1 MNKKAVW
8 IVLATVIAM
17 VVVLGCG
24 NIIFNKRQ
32 VAAQNEL
39 RLNLH
44 NEPATIDPG
53 VAEDLISGS
62 IARAAFDGLTRIGAD
77 GKPHPSMAEK
87 IDISPD
93 RLTYTFTLRDS
104 RWSNGDPVTAYDF
117 EYAWKRVLN
126 PPFGASYAYQLYHLK
141 NAEKANKGKIGMDEV
156 GVKALDDKRLQ
167 VTLEHP
173 APYFLELTAF
183 YTYYPVNHKVVEAN
197 PQWALDAATFVS
209 NGPFKVESWKHGE
222 KLVLSKNPYY
232 WDKDAVK
239 LDGIQFSMEGNERK
253 ELSMFEKNELDWAG
267 APLSSLPLD
276 ALPGLRSSGKLI
288 SKPIAGTYWYSFNT
302 ERFPF
307 DNKKIRQA
315 FVHAINRQ
323 KLIAEVAPGNRPA
336 TGVVPS
342 SMALHPQGY
351 FRDNDAETARK
362 LLAEGLKEA
371 GITQLPPVTLMYNM
385 SETHAKIAKAV
396 QEQWKQV
403 LGVDVK
409 LEEKDW
415 NTFIRDLHQGNYQ
428 IGRVGWVGDFND
440 PVNFLEL
447 FKEKGTGTNYSK
459 WENAAYKSLLSQS
472 VVERDPDKRRNLLAQ
487 AEQILMEEMP
497 VAPVYFYTDTYV
509 MNERVSGVIVDGLGF
524 VDYKWAKM
532 N

>member
-32 VAAQNEL
+32 LAPQNEL

-126 PPFGASYAYQLYHLK
+126 PLFGANYAYQLYHLK
-141 NAEKANKGKIGMDEV
+141 NAEKANKGKISMDEV
-156 GVKALDDKRLQ
+156 GVKALDDKRLL

-197 PQWALDAATFVS
+197 PEWALDAETFVS

-222 KLVLSKNPYY
+222 KLVLTKNPYY
-232 WDKDAVK
+232 WDRDAVK
-239 LDGIQFSMEGNERK
+239 LDGIQFSMEGDERK

-267 APLSSLPLD
+267 APLSALPLD
-276 ALPGLRSSGKLI
+276 ALPELGRSGKLI

-315 FVHAINRQ
+315 FVYAINRQ
-323 KLIAEVAPGNRPA
+323 EITAEVAPGNRPA

-362 LLAEGLKEA
+362 LLAEGMKEA
-371 GITQLPPVTLMYNM
+371 GIEQLPPVTLMYNM

-396 QEQWKQV
+396 QKQWKQV
-403 LGVDVK
+403 LGVDVR

-415 NTFIRDLHQGNYQ
+415 GTFIRDLHQGNYQ

-447 FKEKGTGTNYSK
+447 FKEKSTGTNYSK
-459 WENAAYKSLLSQS
+459 WENAAYKSLLNQS
-472 VVERDPDKRRNLLAQ
+472 VLERVPDKRRHLLAQ

-509 MNERVSGVIVDGLGF
+509 MSERVSGVIIDGLGF
-524 VDYKWAKM
+524 VDYKWAKI
-532 N
+532 